1 MRLYDEVK
9 VINDKEEYKKEGVSR
24 GMVGTIWSGEIR
36 DNSFLVLFIDP
47 RYRDKEFFLNE
58 DNIYKLKDD
67 ILLPMEITD
76 LEVIKD
82 NHATDEQILEDLPSQ
97 DLRWWCKVEDGYIL
111 NLKGER
117 KNKIPYDYDS

>member
-9 VINDKEEYKKEGVSR
+9 VINDKEKYKKEGVSS
-24 GMVGTIWSGEIR
+24 GMIGRIWSGEIR

-47 RYRDKEFFLNE
+47 RYNDKEFFLNE

-97 DLRWWCKVEDGYIL
+97 DLRWWCKVEDGYIM

-117 KNKIPYDYDS
+117 KNKIPYDYNS